1 MGSTLKDWPDWW
13 DWELEFTSHLE
24 KRMKDRYLEVTFRKG
39 KPLAAYLYL
48 PRSVGAKSART
59 EEALPGVL
67 VDFSATG
74 APIGLEIITPTSVTV
89 SQINVVLTTLGL
101 AAISPEELAPLQAA

>member
-24 KRMKDRYLEVTFRKG
+24 KRMKDRYLEVTFCKG

-48 PRSVGAKSART
+48 PRSVGAKSIRT
-59 EEALPGVL
+59 EEVLPGLL

-74 APIGLEIITPTSVTV
+74 EPIGLEIITPTSVTV
-89 SQINVVLTTLGL
+89 SQINMVLTKLGR
-101 AAISPEELAPLQAA
+101 AAVTPEELGPLQAA